1 MYDMIFGIAMVIGS
15 AVFFLVMVV
24 LFLRSSENFDEY
36 DR

>member
-1 MYDMIFGIAMVIGS
+1 MFDMIFGAIMVIGS

-24 LFLRSSENFDEY
+24 LFLRASENFDEY